1 MLPKRTIT
9 CGSPALLPTIS
20 KIRTH
25 KDTLDCWHSLLCTHN
40 ALTEIATAKRQFR
53 NLNHTGDAPVIAACA
68 KRTGSEPRG
77 AGPPANGCSMDAAVL
92 LCRGFVR
99 RHRLLAELIDQLIS
113 AQKSPLASVAPMHSP
128 VAAPPPSRNAK
139 RGRSCERPRDGNDG
153 NDGNDGRFLYS
164 RFPFTAFTAFTLYA
178 LKRHQ
183 LARARVL
190 LGVAHAP

>member
-1 MLPKRTIT
+1 MPKRTIT

-77 AGPPANGCSMDAAVL
+77 AGPPANECSMDAAVL

-153 NDGNDGRFLYS
+153 NDGRFLYS
-164 RFPFTAFTAFTLYA
+164 RFPFTAFTLYA

>member
-1 MLPKRTIT
+1 
-9 CGSPALLPTIS
+9 
-20 KIRTH
+20 
-25 KDTLDCWHSLLCTHN
+25 
-40 ALTEIATAKRQFR
+40 
-53 NLNHTGDAPVIAACA
+53 
-68 KRTGSEPRG
+68 
-77 AGPPANGCSMDAAVL
+77 
-92 LCRGFVR
+92 
-99 RHRLLAELIDQLIS
+99 
-113 AQKSPLASVAPMHSP
+113 MHSP

-139 RGRSCERPRDGNDG
+139 RGRSCERPRDG

>member
-128 VAAPPPSRNAK
+128 VEAPPPSRNAK
-139 RGRSCERPRDGNDG
+139 RGRSCERPRDG

-190 LGVAHAP
+190 LGVAHAL

>member
-1 MLPKRTIT
+1 MPKRTIT

-153 NDGNDGRFLYS
+153 NDGRFLYS

>member
-1 MLPKRTIT
+1 MPKRTIT

-77 AGPPANGCSMDAAVL
+77 AGSPANGCSMDAAVL

-153 NDGNDGRFLYS
+153 NDGRFLYS

>member
-1 MLPKRTIT
+1 MPKRTIT

-77 AGPPANGCSMDAAVL
+77 AGPPANWCSMDAAVL

-153 NDGNDGRFLYS
+153 NDGRFLYS

>member
-1 MLPKRTIT
+1 MPKRTIT
-9 CGSPALLPTIS
+9 CGSPELLPTIS

-77 AGPPANGCSMDAAVL
+77 AGPPANRCSMDAAVH

-153 NDGNDGRFLYS
+153 NDGRFLYS

>member
-153 NDGNDGRFLYS
+153 NDGRFLYS

>member
-1 MLPKRTIT
+1 MPKRTIT

-113 AQKSPLASVAPMHSP
+113 AQKSPLVSVAPMHSP

-139 RGRSCERPRDGNDG
+139 RGRSCERPRDG

>member
-1 MLPKRTIT
+1 
-9 CGSPALLPTIS
+9 
-20 KIRTH
+20 
-25 KDTLDCWHSLLCTHN
+25 
-40 ALTEIATAKRQFR
+40 
-53 NLNHTGDAPVIAACA
+53 
-68 KRTGSEPRG
+68 
-77 AGPPANGCSMDAAVL
+77 MDAVL

-153 NDGNDGRFLYS
+153 NDGRFLYS

>member
-1 MLPKRTIT
+1 MPKRTIT

-153 NDGNDGRFLYS
+153 NDGRFLYS

-178 LKRHQ
+178 LKCHQ

>member
-1 MLPKRTIT
+1 MPKRTIT

-77 AGPPANGCSMDAAVL
+77 AGPPPANRCSMDAAVL

-113 AQKSPLASVAPMHSP
+113 AQKSPLASFAPMHSP

-153 NDGNDGRFLYS
+153 NDGRFLYS
-164 RFPFTAFTAFTLYA
+164 RFPFTSFTAFTLYA

>member
-1 MLPKRTIT
+1 MPKRAIT

-153 NDGNDGRFLYS
+153 NDGRFLYS

>member
-1 MLPKRTIT
+1 MPKRTIT

-153 NDGNDGRFLYS
+153 NDGRFLHS

>member
-1 MLPKRTIT
+1 MPKRTIT

-53 NLNHTGDAPVIAACA
+53 NLNHTGDAPVIATCA

-153 NDGNDGRFLYS
+153 NDGRFLHS

>member
-1 MLPKRTIT
+1 MPKRTIT

-113 AQKSPLASVAPMHSP
+113 AQKSPLACVAPMHSP

-139 RGRSCERPRDGNDG
+139 RGRSCERPRDG

>member
-1 MLPKRTIT
+1 MPKRTIT

-53 NLNHTGDAPVIAACA
+53 NLNHTGDAPVIADCA

-153 NDGNDGRFLYS
+153 NDGRFLHS

>member
-1 MLPKRTIT
+1 MPKRTIT

-139 RGRSCERPRDGNDG
+139 RCRSCERPRDG